1 MTAQSAQHL
10 MTDTILRRA
19 TIEDAPK
26 LSLLGAATFLAAF
39 AHDHPGQ
46 ALVDH
51 CANEHGP
58 ARYAD
63 WLAKPEYTFWLI
75 ETPLGAPIA
84 YAMLCAP
91 ELDITPDNGALE
103 LKRIYALSGWQG
115 AGLGRRLME
124 AAIDEARARGAPSL
138 YLCVY
143 TNNLDAQRFYARFG
157 FEKVGQQQFM
167 TGNVP
172 FTDWILRKD
181 LTA

>member
-1 MTAQSAQHL
+1 MRKAMPET
-10 MTDTILRRA
+10 TLRRA
-19 TIEDAPK
+19 RPDDAPM
-26 LSLLGAATFLAAF
+26 LALLGAATFLAAF
-39 AHDHPGQ
+39 AHDHPGD

-51 CANEHGP
+51 CSGEHG
-58 ARYAD
+58 AERYAA
-63 WLAKPEYTFWLI
+63 WLADPDYAFWLI

-84 YAMLCAP
+84 YAMLSP
-91 ELDITPDNGALE
+91 PQLDITPDAGALE

-115 AGLGRRLME
+115 AGLGQRLIE
-124 AAIDEARARGAPSL
+124 AVIAEARARGAPSL

-143 TNNLDAQRFYARFG
+143 TNNEDAQRFYARFG

-181 LTA
+181 LTR